1 MRNTP
6 HTSQYWLQ
14 LEGGRDHESST
25 RTHASQALSEG
36 GWEASGRVY
45 ASGRFPQRRSEGK
58 RRYGCLRSTPGQC
71 TVDHHLASAVGL
83 HARAT
88 QHVIEYWKKVERLSP
103 RAAPDLHRWTSGSSA
118 LRVHQGRI
126 PANPTEA
133 YRFELGAEPVILLSE
148 LFAAKVV
155 RRAVANSHRRP
166 TRLQS
171 ARFRTRLGGGRRP
184 QAPGQ
189 APAAGASKFKV
200 GAGETRNGRAVHHW
214 ITHRPRAH

>member
-1 MRNTP
+1 M
-6 HTSQYWLQ
+6 
-14 LEGGRDHESST
+14 
-25 RTHASQALSEG
+25 
-36 GWEASGRVY
+36 Y

-148 LFAAKVV
+148 HFAAKVV

-171 ARFRTRLGGGRRP
+171 ARCRP
-184 QAPGQ
+184 PHVAIL
-189 APAAGASKFKV
+189 ARSFGASKFKV

-214 ITHRPRAH
+214 ITHRPRSH

>member
-1 MRNTP
+1 
-6 HTSQYWLQ
+6 
-14 LEGGRDHESST
+14 
-25 RTHASQALSEG
+25 
-36 GWEASGRVY
+36 VY

-184 QAPGQ
+184 QAPARRRLPVLQ
-189 APAAGASKFKV
+189 SSKLVRAKPETAAQFTIGLPTDPGHTDTFALWF
-200 GAGETRNGRAVHHW
+200 
-214 ITHRPRAH
+214 

>member
-1 MRNTP
+1 
-6 HTSQYWLQ
+6 
-14 LEGGRDHESST
+14 
-25 RTHASQALSEG
+25 
-36 GWEASGRVY
+36 VY

-118 LRVHQGRI
+118 LRIHQGGI

-171 ARFRTRLGGGRRP
+171 ARFRTRRDSGGG
-184 QAPGQ
+184 AP
-189 APAAGASKFKV
+189 AGASQSPKLV
-200 GAGETRNGRAVHHW
+200 RAKRSRSSPPPPPPG
-214 ITHRPRAH
+214 TLTPLRFGFDACLAPK

>member
-1 MRNTP
+1 
-6 HTSQYWLQ
+6 
-14 LEGGRDHESST
+14 
-25 RTHASQALSEG
+25 
-36 GWEASGRVY
+36 VY

-155 RRAVANSHRRP
+155 RRAVANSHRHVYSGTLP
-166 TRLQS
+166 HP
-171 ARFRTRLGGGRRP
+171 ARRG
-184 QAPGQ
+184 APATGAGQ